1 MLGIKNVGEA
11 AAENIV
17 EARKNYGQFE
27 SFEDFLSKIDLT
39 TVNKRAIECLCKAGV
54 FDCFSKD
61 KLEVRAKILD
71 DIEKSIQQAIKIKKE
86 KEDTQGFLF
95 ESSQMS
101 TVSVN
106 VMDKKIKPLEEN
118 VALEFEK
125 EVLDFYLSGH
135 PLEKYKRD
143 MIAFSMYRLDK
154 VPTPPEDTDFSTA
167 KIIRV
172 AGMLTFIKHLVSKKD
187 KTKTYGTFRIEDMY
201 GYLDCIVFH
210 KLYEQIR
217 EKLQEKAIVVLKG
230 KVLNDK
236 GHPKLSVEEFYSIEE
251 AKKKFPPFLGSLRIQ
266 VSAVSLDDELSNKI
280 IEILKKYPGKSKVLL
295 DITKYNL
302 DDYTIETEYTVKY
315 TDKCIKE
322 LENLLGEGTTTLQY
336 ADI

>member
-1 MLGIKNVGEA
+1 
-11 AAENIV
+11 
-17 EARKNYGQFE
+17 
-27 SFEDFLSKIDLT
+27 
-39 TVNKRAIECLCKAGV
+39 
-54 FDCFSKD
+54 
-61 KLEVRAKILD
+61 
-71 DIEKSIQQAIKIKKE
+71 
-86 KEDTQGFLF
+86 
-95 ESSQMS
+95 MS

-201 GYLDCIVFH
+201 VYLDCIVIH

-236 GHPKLSVEEFYSIEE
+236 GHPKLSVEEFYSMEE